1 MSTVTSSAAN
11 INWGNISDLIAD
23 RSSTS
28 TTPGATKSLA
38 NKEVFLQLLVAQ
50 LKNQDPTKPAD
61 GVEFITQLAQFTQ
74 LEESMSLRQSVDDIK
89 ATIQK
94 AVSGASANLP

>member
-1 MSTVTSSAAN
+1 MSTEAASSRP
-11 INWGNISDLIAD
+11 INWGNISDLLA
-23 RSSTS
+23 SSS
-28 TTPGATKSLA
+28 NGQPKATTVKSLA
-38 NKEVFLQLLVAQ
+38 NKEVFLQLLVTQ
-50 LKNQDPTKPAD
+50 LKNQDPLQPAE

-94 AVSGASANLP
+94 ALTETTTP

>member
-1 MSTVTSSAAN
+1 MSTDTSSTSN
-11 INWGNISDLIAD
+11 INWGNISDLIAAN
-23 RSSTS
+23 SSKS
-28 TTPGATKSLA
+28 ATPSATKSLA
-38 NKEVFLQLLVAQ
+38 NKDVFLQLLVTQ

-94 AVSGASANLP
+94 AVADASAKLP